1 MIFKM
6 EGKNEIVISSYNC
19 RGINEKNHDYLNN
32 IFKNCDF
39 LFLQETWLYKFQHNI
54 LDNILS
60 HVSIMLY
67 LLWMMQILPAGEGR
81 MGGVQLYGNK
91 V

>member
-1 MIFKM
+1 M
-6 EGKNEIVISSYNC
+6 EGKNEIVITSYNC

-39 LFLQETWLYKFQHNI
+39 LFLQETWLYMFQHNI

-60 HVSIMLY
+60 SCQYHAVSAMDDANITHRGM
-67 LLWMMQILPAGEGR
+67 P
-81 MGGVQLYGNK
+81 YGASAII
-91 V
+91 